1 MVRPFYIK
9 GQTLC
14 CKRSDLFAGFPAFES
29 RHPRRLGRALARLDL
44 RSTGGS
50 GAAVRAHHAH
60 KFGSNE
66 GFGRA
71 GRRNGLFSQRHELR
85 ERTRLVHVAQMQ
97 DGRRRLHLR
106 PSELCRERG
115 RIHLRRRGA
124 GRVLLLRGARAPRG
138 LVQHSDGRAGAGIRV
153 EPAAGKTVV
162 AVGRGPDGL
171 HLRPFAEKHRAEPHP
186 CGAFFDGDFIVAA
199 HAH

>member
-1 MVRPFYIK
+1 MGRTLAK
-9 GQTLC
+9 RGQDFT
-14 CKRSDLFAGFPAFES
+14 KVW
-29 RHPRRLGRALARLDL
+29 ARLVQSLGKTSPKRGQDL
-44 RSTGGS
+44 GKVWARLRTAPMNFQQEKAEKKKQEKRKEKKILKPGS
-50 GAAVRAHHAH
+50 W
-60 KFGSNE
+60 
-66 GFGRA
+66 
-71 GRRNGLFSQRHELR
+71 
-85 ERTRLVHVAQMQ
+85 
-97 DGRRRLHLR
+97 
-106 PSELCRERG
+106 ELCGGRG

-124 GRVLLLRGARAPRG
+124 GRVLFLRGARAPRG